1 MRANKVRIFN
11 DVLAKNGRIFKVP
24 VYQRRYDWREEQCRT
39 LFKDILCSCKENC
52 QHFTGTI
59 VYLYQTMGSG
69 IDELLIIDGQQRLT
83 SIYLLL
89 KALYDCNE
97 SFKGGEGTSEGQVGT
112 DKITSQYFPLLHEQ
126 VSEVIFNRYCDESLK
141 IKIHPVSEDEEVL
154 RHLFEKEMN
163 QTEKDKIKLSDDKTI
178 AFSRIY
184 QNYQLFRE
192 LIAQVV
198 TNPGEGK
205 DKNQR
210 QMDCSRI
217 LSGIKNLEVVEII
230 LDKSEGDNPQKIFES
245 LNSTG
250 LELSLSDLVR
260 NYLLMDEKEQ
270 EKLYKNYWLCIE
282 KYVGYTNLGDYM
294 LNYISSKMGRTITVR
309 EAYSIFK
316 KYVETKQFSHED
328 VLKDLKKNAL
338 YYGVFLGRENLSSD
352 SVNKDLKEISILIH
366 DFYRIKQSTVLPY
379 LFSVLTDY
387 EIGSVDIVNL
397 KKVLQYLLSYVV
409 RLNACEINKNMAKFF
424 ASMHERLIKN
434 VSDKED
440 YYEKFVLFLNDNR
453 TDNRMPTDEEFQN
466 ALLYKPL
473 YKKNICKYILARL
486 ENDGKEQLSV
496 QDLTIEHILPQKEN
510 AVLWKNY
517 LGVDY
522 ISVYEKYLH
531 TLGNLTI
538 TGQNSVLGTKS
549 FSEKKELI
557 KKYSKAN
564 ILNKDVLSAEKW
576 NESSILSRAHNL
588 SIKLLK
594 LFPYEDMHRDTSSQD
609 SLPYHLEEK
618 VDLKHRTPRAFLFQ
632 GEEKSVNTWK
642 DFLNK
647 LVCLLYKENEG
658 KIEDLAREDYKISG
672 ANKPYLTFNAKKLR
686 DPVEIEDS
694 GIFFEANHN
703 ANTIASFIRALL
715 KELGIE
721 ENDLSFSLEEKEGEE
736 A

>member
-24 VYQRRYDWREEQCRT
+24 VYQRHYDWREEQCRT

-97 SFKGGEGTSEGQVGT
+97 SFKDGKEQVGT
-112 DKITSQYFPLLHEQ
+112 ERITTQYFPLLHEQ
-126 VSEVIFNRYCDESLK
+126 VNEVIFNRYCDEALK
-141 IKIHPVSEDEEVL
+141 IKIHPVSEDEKAL
-154 RHLFEKEMN
+154 RHLFEEEMKK
-163 QTEKDKIKLSDDKTI
+163 TEKDKIKLSDDKTI
-178 AFSRIY
+178 VLSRIY

-192 LIAQVV
+192 LIAQAV
-198 TNPGEGK
+198 TNSGEGK
-205 DKNQR
+205 DMNHR

-217 LSGIKNLEVVEII
+217 LSGVKNLEVVEII

-270 EKLYKNYWLCIE
+270 EKLYKNYWLSIE

-294 LNYISSKMGRTITVR
+294 MNYISSKMGRTITAR

-316 KYVETKQFSHED
+316 KYVETKQFSHEE
-328 VLKDLKKNAL
+328 VLKDLKKNAH
-338 YYGVFLGRENLSSD
+338 YYGVFLGRENLSSYD
-352 SVNKDLKEISILIH
+352 KDLKEISILIH

-387 EIGSVDIVNL
+387 EMGSVNVVNL

-424 ASMHERLIKN
+424 ASIHERLIKN
-434 VSDKED
+434 VNDKED

-453 TDNRMPTDEEFQN
+453 TDNRMPTDEEFRN

-473 YKKNICKYILARL
+473 YKKSICKYILARL

-510 AVLWKNY
+510 AILWKNY
-517 LGVDY
+517 LGADY

-588 SIKLLK
+588 STKLLK
-594 LFPYEDMHRDTSSQD
+594 LFPYEDKHRDISSQD

-632 GEEKSVNTWK
+632 GEEKLVNTWK
-642 DFLNK
+642 DFLNQ
-647 LVCLLYKENEG
+647 LICLLYKENEDR
-658 KIEDLAREDYKISG
+658 IYDLAREDYKISG

-703 ANTIASFIRALL
+703 ANTTASFIRALL

-721 ENDLSFSLEEKEGEE
+721 ENELLFSLEEKEEEE
-736 A
+736 ALLD

>member
-24 VYQRRYDWREEQCRT
+24 VYQRHYDWREEQCRT

-97 SFKGGEGTSEGQVGT
+97 SFKDGKEQVGT
-112 DKITSQYFPLLHEQ
+112 ERITTQYFPLLHEQ
-126 VSEVIFNRYCDESLK
+126 VNEVIFNRYCDEALK
-141 IKIHPVSEDEEVL
+141 IKIHPVSEDEKAL
-154 RHLFEKEMN
+154 RHLFEEEMKK
-163 QTEKDKIKLSDDKTI
+163 TEKDKIKLSDDKTI
-178 AFSRIY
+178 VLSRIY

-192 LIAQVV
+192 LIAQAV
-198 TNPGEGK
+198 TNSGEGK
-205 DKNQR
+205 DKNHR

-270 EKLYKNYWLCIE
+270 EKLYKNYWLSIE

-294 LNYISSKMGRTITVR
+294 MNYISSKMGRTITAR

-316 KYVETKQFSHED
+316 KYVETKQFSHEE
-328 VLKDLKKNAL
+328 VLKDLKKNAH
-338 YYGVFLGRENLSSD
+338 YYGVFLGRENLSSYD
-352 SVNKDLKEISILIH
+352 KDLKEISILIH

-387 EIGSVDIVNL
+387 EMGSVNVVNL

-424 ASMHERLIKN
+424 ASIHERLIKN
-434 VSDKED
+434 VNDKED

-549 FSEKKELI
+549 FSEKIELI

-588 SIKLLK
+588 STKLLK
-594 LFPYEDMHRDTSSQD
+594 LFPYEDKHRDISSQD

-632 GEEKSVNTWK
+632 GEEKLVNTWK
-642 DFLNK
+642 DFLNQ
-647 LVCLLYKENEG
+647 LICLLYKENEDR
-658 KIEDLAREDYKISG
+658 IYDLAREDYKISG

-703 ANTIASFIRALL
+703 ANTTASFIRALL

-721 ENDLSFSLEEKEGEE
+721 ENELLFSLEEKEEEE
-736 A
+736 ALLD

>member
-24 VYQRRYDWREEQCRT
+24 VYQRHYDWREEQCRT

-97 SFKGGEGTSEGQVGT
+97 SFKDGKEQVGT
-112 DKITSQYFPLLHEQ
+112 ERITTQYFPLLHEQ
-126 VSEVIFNRYCDESLK
+126 VNEVIFNRYCDEALK
-141 IKIHPVSEDEEVL
+141 IKIHPVSEDEKAL
-154 RHLFEKEMN
+154 RHLFEEEMKK
-163 QTEKDKIKLSDDKTI
+163 TEKDKIKLSDDKTI
-178 AFSRIY
+178 VLSRIY

-192 LIAQVV
+192 LIAQAV
-198 TNPGEGK
+198 TNSGEGK
-205 DKNQR
+205 DKNHR

-270 EKLYKNYWLCIE
+270 EKLYKNYWLSIE

-294 LNYISSKMGRTITVR
+294 MNYISSKMGRTITAR

-316 KYVETKQFSHED
+316 KYVETKQFSHEE
-328 VLKDLKKNAL
+328 VLKDLKKNAH
-338 YYGVFLGRENLSSD
+338 YYGVFLGRENLSSYD
-352 SVNKDLKEISILIH
+352 KDLKEISILIH

-387 EIGSVDIVNL
+387 EMGSVNVVNL

-424 ASMHERLIKN
+424 ASIHERLIKN
-434 VSDKED
+434 VNDKED

-453 TDNRMPTDEEFQN
+453 TDNRMPTDEEFRN

-473 YKKNICKYILARL
+473 YKKSICKYILARL

-510 AVLWKNY
+510 AILWKNY
-517 LGVDY
+517 LGADY

-538 TGQNSVLGTKS
+538 TGQNSELGTKS
-549 FSEKKELI
+549 FSEKIELI

-588 SIKLLK
+588 STKLLK
-594 LFPYEDMHRDTSSQD
+594 LFPYEDKHRDISSQD

-632 GEEKSVNTWK
+632 GEEKLVNTWK
-642 DFLNK
+642 DFLNQ
-647 LVCLLYKENEG
+647 LICLLYKENEDR
-658 KIEDLAREDYKISG
+658 IYDLAREDYKISG

-703 ANTIASFIRALL
+703 ANTTASFIRALL

-721 ENDLSFSLEEKEGEE
+721 ENELLFSLEEKEEEE
-736 A
+736 ALLD

>member
-24 VYQRRYDWREEQCRT
+24 VYQRHYDWREEQCRT

-97 SFKGGEGTSEGQVGT
+97 SFKDGKEQVGT
-112 DKITSQYFPLLHEQ
+112 ERITTQYFPLLHEQ
-126 VSEVIFNRYCDESLK
+126 VNEVIFNRYCDEALK
-141 IKIHPVSEDEEVL
+141 IKIHPVSEDEKAL
-154 RHLFEKEMN
+154 RHLFEEEMKK
-163 QTEKDKIKLSDDKTI
+163 TEKDKIKLSDDKTI
-178 AFSRIY
+178 VLSRIY

-192 LIAQVV
+192 LIAQAV
-198 TNPGEGK
+198 TNSGEGK
-205 DKNQR
+205 DMNHR

-217 LSGIKNLEVVEII
+217 LSGVKNLEVVEII

-270 EKLYKNYWLCIE
+270 EKLYKNYWLSIE

-294 LNYISSKMGRTITVR
+294 MNYISSKMGRTITAR

-316 KYVETKQFSHED
+316 KYVETKQFSHEE
-328 VLKDLKKNAL
+328 VLKDLKKNAH
-338 YYGVFLGRENLSSD
+338 YYGVFLGRENLSSYD
-352 SVNKDLKEISILIH
+352 KDLKEISILIH

-387 EIGSVDIVNL
+387 EMGSVNVVNL

-424 ASMHERLIKN
+424 ASIHERLIKN
-434 VSDKED
+434 VNDKED

-453 TDNRMPTDEEFQN
+453 TDNRMPTDEEFRN

-473 YKKNICKYILARL
+473 YKKSICKYILARL

-510 AVLWKNY
+510 AILWKNY
-517 LGVDY
+517 LGADY

-538 TGQNSVLGTKS
+538 TGQNSELGTKS

-564 ILNKDVLSAEKW
+564 ILNKEVWSAEKW
-576 NESSILSRAHNL
+576 NASSILSRAHTL
-588 SIKLLK
+588 STKLLK
-594 LFPYEDMHRDTSSQD
+594 LFPYEDKHRDISSQD

-632 GEEKSVNTWK
+632 GEEKLVNTWK
-642 DFLNK
+642 DFLNQ
-647 LVCLLYKENEG
+647 LICLLYKENEDR
-658 KIEDLAREDYKISG
+658 IYDLAREDYKISG

-703 ANTIASFIRALL
+703 ANTTASFIRALL

-721 ENDLSFSLEEKEGEE
+721 ENELLFSLEEKEEEE
-736 A
+736 ALLD

>member
-24 VYQRRYDWREEQCRT
+24 VYQRHYDWREEQCRT

-97 SFKGGEGTSEGQVGT
+97 SFKDGKEQVGT
-112 DKITSQYFPLLHEQ
+112 ERITTQYFPLLHEQ
-126 VSEVIFNRYCDESLK
+126 VNEVIFNRYCDEALK
-141 IKIHPVSEDEEVL
+141 IKIHPVSEDEKAL
-154 RHLFEKEMN
+154 RHLFEEEMKK
-163 QTEKDKIKLSDDKTI
+163 TEKDKIKLSDDKTI
-178 AFSRIY
+178 VLSRIY

-192 LIAQVV
+192 LIAQAV
-198 TNPGEGK
+198 TNSGEGK
-205 DKNQR
+205 DMNHR

-217 LSGIKNLEVVEII
+217 LSGVKNLEVVEII

-270 EKLYKNYWLCIE
+270 EKLYKNYWLSIE

-294 LNYISSKMGRTITVR
+294 MNYISSKMGRTITAR

-316 KYVETKQFSHED
+316 KYVETKQFSHEE
-328 VLKDLKKNAL
+328 VLKDLKKNAH
-338 YYGVFLGRENLSSD
+338 YYGVFLGRENLSSYD
-352 SVNKDLKEISILIH
+352 KDLKEISILIH

-387 EIGSVDIVNL
+387 EMGSVNVVNL

-424 ASMHERLIKN
+424 ASIHERLIKN
-434 VSDKED
+434 VNDKED

-453 TDNRMPTDEEFQN
+453 TDNRMPTDEEFRN

-473 YKKNICKYILARL
+473 YKKSICKYILARL

-510 AVLWKNY
+510 AILWKNY
-517 LGVDY
+517 LGADY

-538 TGQNSVLGTKS
+538 TGQNSELGTKS

-588 SIKLLK
+588 STKLLK
-594 LFPYEDMHRDTSSQD
+594 LFPYEDKHRDISSQD

-632 GEEKSVNTWK
+632 GEEKLVNTWK
-642 DFLNK
+642 DFLNQ
-647 LVCLLYKENEG
+647 LICLLYKENEDR
-658 KIEDLAREDYKISG
+658 IYDLAREDYKISG

-703 ANTIASFIRALL
+703 ANTTASFIRALL

-721 ENDLSFSLEEKEGEE
+721 ENELLFSLEEKEEEE
-736 A
+736 ALLD

>member
-11 DVLAKNGRIFKVP
+11 DVLAKNGRSFKVP
-24 VYQRRYDWREEQCRT
+24 VYQRHYDWREEQCRT

-97 SFKGGEGTSEGQVGT
+97 SFKDGKEQVGT
-112 DKITSQYFPLLHEQ
+112 ERITTQYFPLLHEQ
-126 VSEVIFNRYCDESLK
+126 VNEVIFNRYCDEALK
-141 IKIHPVSEDEEVL
+141 IKIHPVSEDEKAL
-154 RHLFEKEMN
+154 RHLFEEEMKK
-163 QTEKDKIKLSDDKTI
+163 TEKDKIKLSDDKTI
-178 AFSRIY
+178 VLSRIY

-192 LIAQVV
+192 LIAQAV
-198 TNPGEGK
+198 TNSGEGK
-205 DKNQR
+205 DMNHR

-217 LSGIKNLEVVEII
+217 LSGVKNLEVVEII

-270 EKLYKNYWLCIE
+270 EKLYKNYWLSIE

-294 LNYISSKMGRTITVR
+294 MNYISSKMGRTITAR

-316 KYVETKQFSHED
+316 KYVETKQFSHEE
-328 VLKDLKKNAL
+328 VLKDLKKNAH
-338 YYGVFLGRENLSSD
+338 YYGVFLGRENLSSYD
-352 SVNKDLKEISILIH
+352 KDLKEISILIH

-387 EIGSVDIVNL
+387 EMGSVNVVNL

-424 ASMHERLIKN
+424 ASIHERLIKN
-434 VSDKED
+434 VNDKED

-453 TDNRMPTDEEFQN
+453 TDNRMPTDEEFRN

-473 YKKNICKYILARL
+473 YKKSICKYILARL

-510 AVLWKNY
+510 AILWKNY
-517 LGVDY
+517 LGADY

-538 TGQNSVLGTKS
+538 TGQNSELGTKS

-588 SIKLLK
+588 STKLLK
-594 LFPYEDMHRDTSSQD
+594 LFPYEDKHRDISSQD

-632 GEEKSVNTWK
+632 GEEKLVNTWK
-642 DFLNK
+642 DFLNQ
-647 LVCLLYKENEG
+647 LICLLYKENEDR
-658 KIEDLAREDYKISG
+658 IYDLAREDYKISG

-703 ANTIASFIRALL
+703 ANTTASFIRALL

-721 ENDLSFSLEEKEGEE
+721 ENELLFSLEEKEEEE
-736 A
+736 ALLD